1 MDNLRNKLRE
11 RSSEEDAPAKPRR
24 APSAKKGRGK
34 PRRPA
39 EDAGNKGIGGLDVNR
54 KLLFSALGIAAV
66 ASLIAVSYLGDLSEG
81 ILDGGTKVEV
91 YVPLADIPARRQIDG
106 SMVELKKFPK
116 ALLPDGALTEEKDV
130 IGKVTNALVVKGE
143 VLHAKRLGAPS
154 ALTGVTPKLQPNERG
169 FLFVPEGA
177 NDIAL
182 VKPDDKVDLT
192 ATIQTSSGF
201 LSTKVVQRARVM
213 SVGNQFSNQ
222 AAARNEDGETE
233 ASASRYGELITLA
246 VPADKVALLAALKQ
260 QGNLSM
266 SLRAPGDE
274 SVTPPEVPEADLAR
288 YVLGT
293 VPRPAPV
300 VKPVAPQPKPVATA
314 RPRPVQVKPQP
325 QPKPV
330 QPKPQP
336 QLPQVHI
343 LGTGN

>member
-24 APSAKKGRGK
+24 APSGKKGRGK
-34 PRRPA
+34 PRRPQ
-39 EDAGNKGIGGLDVNR
+39 EDAGKSGIGGLDVNR
-54 KLLFSALGIAAV
+54 KLLFTALGIAAV

-91 YVPLADIPARRQIDG
+91 YVPIEDLPARRQIDDT
-106 SMVELKKFPK
+106 MVELKKFPK

-130 IGKVTNALVVKGE
+130 IGKVTMAPVVKGE
-143 VLHAKRLGAPS
+143 VLHAKRLSAPN
-154 ALTGVTPKLQPNERG
+154 AITGVAPKLKPNERG
-169 FLFVPEGA
+169 FLFVPDGA

-192 ATIQTSSGF
+192 ATIQTPNGF
-201 LSTKVVQRARVM
+201 LSTKVVQKARVM
-213 SVGNQFSNQ
+213 SVGNQFANRP
-222 AAARNEDGETE
+222 APTEEGEETE

-246 VPADKVALLAALKQ
+246 VPAEKVALLAALKQ

-274 SVTPPEVPEADLAR
+274 TVTPPEVAEADLAR
-288 YVLGT
+288 YVMGS

-300 VKPVAPQPKPVATA
+300 VKPVVVQQPRPVQP
-314 RPRPVQVKPQP
+314 RPRPVQAKPKP

>member
-11 RSSEEDAPAKPRR
+11 RHASEDAPVKTRR
-24 APSAKKGRGK
+24 APSGKKGRGM

-39 EDAGNKGIGGLDVNR
+39 EDAGKSGLAGLDVNR
-54 KLLFSALGIAAV
+54 KLLFTALGIAAV

-81 ILDGGTKVEV
+81 ILDGATKVEV
-91 YVPLADIPARRQIDG
+91 YVPSKDIPARRQIDA
-106 SMVELKKFPK
+106 SMVELRKYPK
-116 ALLPDGALTEEKDV
+116 ALLPEGALTEEEDV
-130 IGKVTNALVVKGE
+130 IGKITMAPVVKGE
-143 VLHAKRLGAPS
+143 VLHAKRLSLPNAI
-154 ALTGVTPKLQPNERG
+154 TGVAPKLQPSERG
-169 FLFVPEGA
+169 FLFVPDGA

-192 ATIQTSSGF
+192 ATIRTPDGY

-213 SVGNQFSNQ
+213 SVGNQFSGSS
-222 AAARNEDGETE
+222 AGSEETE

-246 VPADKVALLAALKQ
+246 VPADKVSLLAALKQ

-274 SVTPPEVPEADLAR
+274 SITPPEVPEADLAR
-288 YVLGT
+288 YVMGSLPKPT
-293 VPRPAPV
+293 VRPVVQQTPRPVQRP
-300 VKPVAPQPKPVATA
+300 
-314 RPRPVQVKPQP
+314 RPRPVQPAT
-325 QPKPV
+325 PKPAT
-330 QPKPQP
+330 PKPQP

>member
-11 RSSEEDAPAKPRR
+11 RSAVEEAPSKPRR
-24 APSAKKGRGK
+24 APSAKKGRSK
-34 PRRPA
+34 SRRVK
-39 EDAGNKGIGGLDVNR
+39 EDAGSTGIGGLDVNR
-54 KLLFSALGIAAV
+54 KLLFTALGIAAL

-81 ILDGGTKVEV
+81 ILDGGTKVDV
-91 YVPLADIPARRQIDG
+91 YVPVADIPARRQIDE

-116 ALLPDGALTEEKDV
+116 ALLPEGALTEEKDV
-130 IGKVTNALVVKGE
+130 IGKVTMAPVVKGE
-143 VLHAKRLGAPS
+143 VLHAKRLMAPN
-154 ALTGVTPKLQPNERG
+154 AITGVAPKLQPNERG

-192 ATIQTSSGF
+192 ATIHTPNGY
-201 LSTKVVQRARVM
+201 LSTKVLQKARVL

-222 AAARNEDGETE
+222 AAAKEDGESE

-246 VPADKVALLAALKQ
+246 VPAEKVALLTALKQ

-274 SVTPPEVPEADLAR
+274 SVTPPEVSEADLAR

-293 VPRPAPV
+293 IPR
-300 VKPVAPQPKPVATA
+300 PVATPKPA
-314 RPRPVQVKPQP
+314 VQAPRPVTRP

-330 QPKPQP
+330 QPKPVQPKPVQPKPQPP

>member
-1 MDNLRNKLRE
+1 VDNLRNKLRE
-11 RSSEEDAPAKPRR
+11 RTSAEDAPSKPRR

-34 PRRPA
+34 SRRAPDEA
-39 EDAGNKGIGGLDVNR
+39 SKGIGGLDVNR
-54 KLLFSALGIAAV
+54 KLLFTALGIAAL
-66 ASLIAVSYLGDLSEG
+66 ASLIAVTYLGDLSEG

-91 YVPLADIPARRQIDG
+91 YVPTGDIPARRQIDD
-106 SMVELKKFPK
+106 SMVELRKFPK
-116 ALLPDGALTEEKDV
+116 ALLPEGALTEEKDV
-130 IGKVTNALVVKGE
+130 IGKVTMAAVVRGE
-143 VLHAKRLGAPS
+143 VLHKKRLSAPN
-154 ALTGVTPKLQPNERG
+154 AITGVAPKLNPTERG

-192 ATIQTSSGF
+192 ATIQTPSGF

-222 AAARNEDGETE
+222 AKPAEADEESE
-233 ASASRYGELITLA
+233 ASASRYGELVTLA
-246 VPADKVALLAALKQ
+246 VPSAKVSLLAALKQ

-274 SVTPPEVPEADLAR
+274 SVSPPEVSEADLAR
-288 YVLGT
+288 YVMGSI
-293 VPRPAPV
+293 PRPQVARPV
-300 VKPVAPQPKPVATA
+300 VQQ
-314 RPRPVQVKPQP
+314 PRPVQRPQAR
-325 QPKPV
+325 PV
-330 QPKPQP
+330 QPKPRPVQPKPAQPRPQP

>member
-1 MDNLRNKLRE
+1 MDNLRNKLRD
-11 RSSEEDAPAKPRR
+11 RTSVEDAPAKQRR
-24 APSAKKGRGK
+24 SPSKKGRGK
-34 PRRPA
+34 SRRPA
-39 EDAGNKGIGGLDVNR
+39 EETGERGIGGLDVNR
-54 KLLFSALGIAAV
+54 KLLFTAVGIAGL
-66 ASLIAVSYLGDLSEG
+66 ASLIAVTYLSDLSEG

-91 YVPLADIPARRQIDG
+91 YVPLSDIPARRQIDD

-116 ALLPDGALTEEKDV
+116 ALLPAGAITEEKDV
-130 IGKVTNALVVKGE
+130 IGKVTMAPVVKGE
-143 VLHAKRLGAPS
+143 ILHQKRLSAPN
-154 ALTGVTPKLQPNERG
+154 AITGVAPKLNPNERG
-169 FLFVPEGA
+169 FLFVPDGA

-192 ATIQTSSGF
+192 ATIQTPSGF

-222 AAARNEDGETE
+222 AAAKSEDGETE
-233 ASASRYGELITLA
+233 ASASRYGELVTLA
-246 VPADKVALLAALKQ
+246 VPAEKVALLAALKQ

-274 SVTPPEVPEADLAR
+274 SVTPPEVAEADLAR
-288 YVLGT
+288 YVLGSI
-293 VPRPAPV
+293 PKAPAP
-300 VKPVAPQPKPVATA
+300 KPVVQQPQVIQRPQPKPV
-314 RPRPVQVKPQP
+314 PPKPAP